1 MTNTQKVKDSI
12 LEILKKELEYQK
24 EGYSQWVMGVSIINH
39 NKSIFSI
46 GLQTMYTARTLIKTS
61 ESPYVDGVD
70 IIFTNSND
78 NVDIEH
84 NYYEN
89 TPEFQGGTQ
98 LDALRWLREL
108 GEEVYTQIENPYLL
122 KEYMK
127 NLESILK
134 EYDFHNLMDYTI
146 SSEAGYNLTDLYKT
160 IIDETILEDVEI
172 FVSEESDG
180 KYMVEVQIGENT
192 YTFSS
197 RAWYIKED
205 IIYEIRENV
214 LLPLIENKEKENYR
228 INSAYMKEETIP
240 QEPENIKVDEDYGL

>member
-61 ESPYVDGVD
+61 ESPYVDGMQINFMMLEKDV
-70 IIFTNSND
+70 IIGA
-78 NVDIEH
+78 

-108 GEEVYTQIENPYLL
+108 GEEIYIQIENPY
-122 KEYMK
+122 
-127 NLESILK
+127 ILK
-134 EYDFHNLMDYTI
+134 
-146 SSEAGYNLTDLYKT
+146 
-160 IIDETILEDVEI
+160 
-172 FVSEESDG
+172 
-180 KYMVEVQIGENT
+180 
-192 YTFSS
+192 
-197 RAWYIKED
+197 
-205 IIYEIRENV
+205 
-214 LLPLIENKEKENYR
+214 
-228 INSAYMKEETIP
+228 
-240 QEPENIKVDEDYGL
+240 KVDEDYGF

>member
-24 EGYSQWVMGVSIINH
+24 EGYSQWVMGVSII
-39 NKSIFSI
+39 KEKE
-46 GLQTMYTARTLIKTS
+46 TAAANIARYVARVIVLTS
-61 ESPYVDGVD
+61 ESPYVDGMQINFMMLEEDV
-70 IIFTNSND
+70 IIGA
-78 NVDIEH
+78 

-89 TPEFQGGTQ
+89 TPECQGGTQ

-160 IIDETILEDVEI
+160 IIDETILGDVEI

-180 KYMVEVQIGENT
+180 KYSVEVQIGENT

-214 LLPLIENKEKENYR
+214 LLPLIENKEKENYS

-240 QEPENIKVDEDYGL
+240 QEPENIKVDEDYGF